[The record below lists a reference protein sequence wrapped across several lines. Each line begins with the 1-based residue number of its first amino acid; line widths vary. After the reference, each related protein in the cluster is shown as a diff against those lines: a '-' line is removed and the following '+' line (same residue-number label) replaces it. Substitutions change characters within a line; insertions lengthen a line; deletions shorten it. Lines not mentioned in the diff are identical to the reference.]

1 MNMNDYHAEFEK
13 IISRPYFSDK
23 INGSRTKAFEKFIK
37 SGIPNRKWENWR
49 HTDLSIIL
57 KEKFRVPEKID
68 APNNE
73 IDLKD
78 FKIEGAHTFVIYN
91 GHYQESSEPLPE
103 GLKVLT
109 NLEYLERNNWGNNS
123 IEKSPFDLLNTS
135 LCDSGISLVIDDNI
149 ELHDPIQ
156 IVFFCSSNDQLMVCP
171 RINVDINK
179 SSSATIIEHYI
190 DQSELFFQNTSMVIS
205 LKDNASLNHVCIQ
218 SNTDSAVNVSNLHV
232 SQMKDSRYNF
242 FQFIDGGGLSRSN
255 IYTYLENENAEC
267 FLSGIT
273 LSNKKQHFDTNIITD
288 HISPNCTSHQNFKSV
303 LNGNSTGVFNGRT
316 IVREN
321 SQKTDSRQ
329 SNKNLLL
336 SENAMMNSNPQ
347 LEIYA
352 DDVKCAHGST
362 TGALDEEALFYLRS
376 RGIDRK
382 SASSLL
388 IRGFV
393 SELIDEVNNLDI
405 KNYLFNR
412 FDNWLKTNN

>member
-1 MNMNDYHAEFEK
+1 MNMNDYHVEFEK

-23 INGSRTKAFEKFIK
+23 INISKTKAFEKFIE
-37 SGIPNRKWENWR
+37 SGIPNRKWEGWI
-49 HTDLSIIL
+49 HTNLSIIS
-57 KEKFRVPEKID
+57 KEKFRIPEKMD
-68 APNNE
+68 TLDN
-73 IDLKD
+73 DLD
-78 FKIEGAHTFVIYN
+78 LSNIKIEGAYTLVIYN

-109 NLEYLERNNWGNNS
+109 NLEYLERNSWVNDS

-135 LCDSGISLVIDDNI
+135 LCDSGISLVIDENI

-156 IVFFCSSNDQLMVCP
+156 IVFFSSSNDQLIVSP

-190 DQSELFFQNTSMVIS
+190 DQSKLFFQNSSMVIS

-218 SNTDSAVNVSNLHV
+218 SNTDSAVNISNRHV

-255 IYTYLENENAEC
+255 IYTYLERENAEC
-267 FLSGIT
+267 LLSGIT
-273 LSNKKQHFDTNIITD
+273 LSDKKQHFDTNIITD
-288 HISPNCTSHQNFKSV
+288 HISPNCTSLQNFKSV
-303 LNGNSTGVFNGRT
+303 LNGNSTGVFNGKT

-321 SQKTDSRQ
+321 SQKTDSKQ

-362 TGALDEEALFYLRS
+362 TGAIDEEALFYLRS
-376 RGIDRK
+376 RGIDRVN
-382 SASSLL
+382 ASSLL

-393 SELIDEVNNLDI
+393 SELIDELNNLDI

-412 FDNWLKTNN
+412 FDNWLITDN

>member
-1 MNMNDYHAEFEK
+1 
-13 IISRPYFSDK
+13 
-23 INGSRTKAFEKFIK
+23 
-37 SGIPNRKWENWR
+37 
-49 HTDLSIIL
+49 
-57 KEKFRVPEKID
+57 
-68 APNNE
+68 
-73 IDLKD
+73 
-78 FKIEGAHTFVIYN
+78 
-91 GHYQESSEPLPE
+91 
-103 GLKVLT
+103 
-109 NLEYLERNNWGNNS
+109 
-123 IEKSPFDLLNTS
+123 
-135 LCDSGISLVIDDNI
+135 
-149 ELHDPIQ
+149 
-156 IVFFCSSNDQLMVCP
+156 
-171 RINVDINK
+171 
-179 SSSATIIEHYI
+179 
-190 DQSELFFQNTSMVIS
+190 
-205 LKDNASLNHVCIQ
+205 
-218 SNTDSAVNVSNLHV
+218 
-232 SQMKDSRYNF
+232 MKDSRYNY

-255 IYTYLENENAEC
+255 IYTYLEKENAEC

>member
-1 MNMNDYHAEFEK
+1 M
-13 IISRPYFSDK
+13 
-23 INGSRTKAFEKFIK
+23 
-37 SGIPNRKWENWR
+37 
-49 HTDLSIIL
+49 
-57 KEKFRVPEKID
+57 
-68 APNNE
+68 
-73 IDLKD
+73 KD
-78 FKIEGAHTFVIYN
+78 FKIEGAHTFVVYN

-109 NLEYLERNNWGNNS
+109 NSEYLDHNYRENDS
-123 IEKSPFDLLNTS
+123 VEKSPFDLLNTS
-135 LCDSGISLVIDDNI
+135 LCESGISLVIDENI
-149 ELHDPIQ
+149 EIHDPIQ
-156 IVFFCSSNDQLMVCP
+156 IIFFSSSNDQLMISP
-171 RINVDINK
+171 RVSIDIDK

-190 DQSELFFQNTSMVIS
+190 DQSNLFFQNSRMVIS

-218 SNTDSAVNVSNLHV
+218 SNTNSAVIVSNLHV

-242 FQFIDGGGLSRSN
+242 FQFIDGGRMSRSN

-273 LSNKKQHFDTNIITD
+273 LSNKKQHFDMNIITD

-303 LNGNSTGVFNGRT
+303 LSGHSTGVFNGRT

-336 SENAMMNSNPQ
+336 SKNAKMNSNPQ

-376 RGIDRK
+376 RGINHK
-382 SASSLL
+382 NASSLL

-393 SELIDEVNNLDI
+393 SELIDELNNLDI
-405 KNYLFNR
+405 KNFLFNR
-412 FDNWLKTNN
+412 FDNWLIADNYL

>member
-1 MNMNDYHAEFEK
+1 MNDYHVEFEK
-13 IISRPYFSDK
+13 VISRPYFSDK
-23 INGSRTKAFEKFIK
+23 INISKTKAFEKFIE
-37 SGIPNRKWENWR
+37 SGIPNRKWEGWI
-49 HTDLSIIL
+49 HTNLSIIS
-57 KEKFRVPEKID
+57 KEKFRIPEKMD
-68 APNNE
+68 TLDN
-73 IDLKD
+73 DLD
-78 FKIEGAHTFVIYN
+78 LSNIKIEGAYTLVIYN

-109 NLEYLERNNWGNNS
+109 NLEYLERNSWVNDS

-135 LCDSGISLVIDDNI
+135 LCDSGISLVIDENI

-156 IVFFCSSNDQLMVCP
+156 IVFFSSSNDQLIVSP

-190 DQSELFFQNTSMVIS
+190 DQSKLFFQNSSMVIS

-218 SNTDSAVNVSNLHV
+218 SNTDSAVNISNRHV

-255 IYTYLENENAEC
+255 IYTYLEKENAEC
-267 FLSGIT
+267 LLSGIT
-273 LSNKKQHFDTNIITD
+273 LSDKKQHFDTNIITD
-288 HISPNCTSHQNFKSV
+288 HISPNCTSLQNFKSV

-321 SQKTDSRQ
+321 SQKTDSKQ

-362 TGALDEEALFYLRS
+362 TGALDEEALFYLQS

-393 SELIDEVNNLDI
+393 SELIDELNNSDV

-412 FDNWLKTNN
+412 FDSWLKTNN